1 MGTTTTPRII
11 ANDLTP
17 EQLTRTIAQLPLT
30 FLAEEGKHG
39 MVEFKVL
46 ADRATF
52 AVSWGGKG
60 QAWRDADLLKAE
72 GNNLEQRAC
81 VLADA
86 IEDLGYQPATT
97 ISGLLAQV
105 ARIMRAFML
114 EYDVPPM
121 A

>member
-1 MGTTTTPRII
+1 M
-11 ANDLTP
+11 
-17 EQLTRTIAQLPLT
+17 
-30 FLAEEGKHG
+30 
-39 MVEFKVL
+39 L

-60 QAWRDADLLKAE
+60 QALRDADLLKAE
-72 GNNLEQRAC
+72 GNNLEQRAG